1 MQRIL
6 TKVRGSR
13 EQLQTLL
20 SMTDDGKVGGKLMDL
35 FATYKNVS
43 SFTESKKVLM
53 RKAKE
58 LKLYDYTI

>member
-1 MQRIL
+1 
-6 TKVRGSR
+6 
-13 EQLQTLL
+13 
-20 SMTDDGKVGGKLMDL
+20 MTDDGKVGGKLMDL

-53 RKAKE
+53 RKVKE